1 MAATA
6 LKLYINE
13 EKNELAQIWAETAQ
27 FIKSKEKN
35 NWLPNIS
42 SIANLMR
49 IDGNTAILSVP
60 SGFHKDIAQESS
72 NKNGLISYLRKRL
85 PQVLDVSFEIV
96 ENEDAKDEEEMLK
109 KAENE
114 QKLKLQKQ
122 QEKKEL
128 EIKQAIPKSIIS
140 GNFYENYNFDSFV
153 VCDTNKKAF
162 DLCLTTAEMPE
173 NSPSKI
179 LAIYGKSGIG
189 KTHLLQAVGQF
200 AFQEKTAKKIKYQ
213 SAIDFIADY
222 FNFVKESP
230 VENDKK
236 IIDLTNF
243 FSNYND
249 VDLLLID
256 DVHLFRGE
264 GSQNAFFDI
273 LKFLYDSNKQIIIT
287 SDCSPAD
294 IPNMFEALKM
304 RLNNGIAVEILAPS
318 KKNRIQ
324 IIKKKY
330 RNGEIHL
337 NEEVLSYLADIPT
350 TNIREL
356 EGLYNR
362 LLAASVVFKKNE
374 LELNWVKKILNA
386 YIKDTRRITPDIILD
401 RVCSYY
407 AISAQ
412 DIRSSSRVKNIAYA
426 RKIAI
431 YLIRTITGNSE
442 QVIGNILSR
451 DHSTICI
458 TCKKVSE
465 EIKFDKQIEKDIE
478 TLSGIITGQKKSK

>member
-1 MAATA
+1 MVATA

-13 EKNELAQIWAETAQ
+13 EKDELAQIWAETAQ
-27 FIKSKEKN
+27 IIKSKERN

-49 IDGNTAILSVP
+49 IDENKAVFSVP
-60 SGFHKDIAQESS
+60 SVFHKDIAEETA
-72 NKNGLISYLRKRL
+72 NKNGLILYLRRKL
-85 PQVLDVSFEIV
+85 PQILDVSFEII

-114 QKLKLQKQ
+114 RKIKLQNQKD
-122 QEKKEL
+122 KKES
-128 EIKQAIPKSIIS
+128 ENKNVAQKPI
-140 GNFYENYNFDSFV
+140 GNFYPNYNFDSFV

-162 DLCLTTAEMPE
+162 DLCFTTAEMPE

-189 KTHLLQAVGQF
+189 KTHLLQAIGQY
-200 AFQEKTAKKIKYQ
+200 AFQENTAKKIKYL

-230 VENDKK
+230 LENDRR
-236 IIDLTNF
+236 IIDLTEF

-273 LKFLYDSNKQIIIT
+273 LKFLYDSNKQIVIT

-337 NEEVLSYLADIPT
+337 NDEVLSYLADIPT

-362 LLAASVVFKKNE
+362 LLAASVVFNKTE

-431 YLIRTITGNSE
+431 YLIRKITGNSE

-458 TCKKVSE
+458 TCKKVTE
-465 EIKFDKQIEKDIE
+465 EIKCDKQIEKDIE
-478 TLSGIITGQKKSK
+478 TLTGIITGQTK